1 MAIAAVSIAPVG
13 EGTSVSAFVAE
24 ALKVVRAQSGVRY
37 RLDPMFTTLEGELP
51 EIFDL
56 VLKMEEAVFAAGAE
70 RVGTVLKIDDRR
82 DREVAMDDKVEAV
95 ERQIGPVVPQRQG
108 ARSR

>member
-13 EGTSVSAFVAE
+13 EGTSVSVFVAE
-24 ALKVVRAQSGVRY
+24 ALKVVRAQEGVRY

-95 ERQIGPVVPQRQG
+95 ERRIGPVVPRGQG
-108 ARSR
+108 VRSR